1 MPAKRQVSTPK
12 LLMWLAGAVVLAAA
26 VFVGIRLVGGGGGE
40 SQPAATPATLPP
52 DPEPPA
58 TTTTTTPPTTTT
70 APAVVG
76 TVDDS
81 ESPVGETELLESAEQ
96 GDDDPESATDGTTAE
111 TGAVP
116 PAADAEIVEIR
127 DAGDFGAV
135 MTLQCINYFVSLEW
149 QVDSPYEL
157 PPDAETTI
165 GRVRSPAPLGS
176 AGRLRLDIDTFVPA
190 DPESESE
197 PEPEATEEALPDD
210 ANGDGGTD
218 DPDTSEQE
226 SPDEA
231 DAEPGPEAAAEEPTL
246 TRETVL
252 VLEATHISGRGHNR
266 EGTGESIGILRHRC
280 PTPTIAEYAEW
291 TLTVEAHAEVAWV
304 LSFAPALDYD
314 GADIDDFIDETA
326 QGIVDEIV
334 DEIFEGGEDNA
345 GDAEGAGSTDQ

>member
-1 MPAKRQVSTPK
+1 
-12 LLMWLAGAVVLAAA
+12 MWLAGAVVLAVV
-26 VFVGIRLVGGGGGE
+26 VFVGVRLIGGGGGE
-40 SQPAATPATLPP
+40 SQPAATQATLPP

-70 APAVVG
+70 APAALD
-76 TVDDS
+76 TIDDPAS
-81 ESPVGETELLESAEQ
+81 SAGETELSESEGMQ
-96 GDDDPESATDGTTAE
+96 DDEPAIATDDE
-111 TGAVP
+111 MPVTGAVP

-149 QVDSPYEL
+149 QVDPPYEL

-190 DPESESE
+190 DPE

-210 ANGDGGTD
+210 ANGDDGTAE
-218 DPDTSEQE
+218 PETSEQE
-226 SPDEA
+226 APDET
-231 DAEPGPEAAAEEPTL
+231 DAESGPEAAAEEPTL

-252 VLEATHISGRGHNR
+252 VLEVTDISGRGHNR

-280 PTPTIAEYAEW
+280 PTPTTAEYAEW

-314 GADIDDFIDETA
+314 DADIDDFIDETA